1 MVQYASYTGLEIVV
15 IQWEPGK
22 EKSTLFLRR
31 NKCSAIEKGTL
42 AISWAISTLNYYFL
56 ERKILLK

>member
-15 IQWEPGK
+15 IQWELGE

-42 AISWAISTLNYYFL
+42 ASSWAISTLNYYFL